1 VSNLKSFIKIYGPP
15 ILEAIRALEKLA
27 VNLDDICIMDTI
39 ILRDI
44 SPEFARE
51 FRGYRAPAQRRE
63 PILYQ
68 GWVSNY
74 YQSMGVSVPVE
85 RCKTLISTS
94 GESLGEYD
102 FFFEWIKKP
111 GVEQMQMLLEKIDET
126 LSGLGCFY
134 TLTMKE

>member
-51 FRGYRAPAQRRE
+51 FRGHRAPAERGE
-63 PILYQ
+63 PILYH

-111 GVEQMQMLLEKIDET
+111 GVEQMQMLLEKIDEA
-126 LSGLGCFY
+126 LSGLGCYY
-134 TLTMKE
+134 TLTMKG

>member
-1 VSNLKSFIKIYGPP
+1 MKSFIKIYGPP
-15 ILEAIRALEKLA
+15 FLEAIRALEKLA
-27 VNLDDICIMDTI
+27 VNLDDICIMDTV

-44 SPEFARE
+44 APEFARE
-51 FRGYRAPAQRRE
+51 FGGRRTSVQRGE

-74 YQSMGVSVPVE
+74 YQSFGVSVPVE

-102 FFFEWIKKP
+102 FFFEWMKKP
-111 GVEQMQMLLEKIDET
+111 SVKQMQMLLEKIDEA
-126 LSGLGCFY
+126 LSGLGCLY
-134 TLTMKE
+134 TMTMKG